1 MLLFLPF
8 SNLLNVDAIAKKLMK
23 NKGNLLFFYEKKDKK
38 GWLEWL
44 PYKGNC

>member
-23 NKGNLLFFYEKKDKK
+23 NKGSLLFFYEKK
-38 GWLEWL
+38 G
-44 PYKGNC
+44 